1 MGLIRNVLATPP
13 YPEGLVSFKFSGLP
27 MFTKFIVKTFPPV
40 PNVSLVVMMA
50 AVAAV
55 TSETLANTA
64 SPRDVMMGCFMVIL
78 GR

>member
-1 MGLIRNVLATPP
+1 
-13 YPEGLVSFKFSGLP
+13 